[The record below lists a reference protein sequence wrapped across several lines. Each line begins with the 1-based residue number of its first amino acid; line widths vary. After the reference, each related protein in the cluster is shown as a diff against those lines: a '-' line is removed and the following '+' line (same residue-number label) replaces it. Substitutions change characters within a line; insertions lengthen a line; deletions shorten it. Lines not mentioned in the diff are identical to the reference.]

1 MPISLC
7 FSMPAP
13 ALQSGGLLHWLHYSL
28 LWLGFFFFTLAVTL
42 LVKISRQTKIDE
54 RSNRSLLALAS
65 RLNRNE
71 KSAETTLPAKDESA
85 ESSLPVWGGTL
96 ARFARRSITI
106 MDAAISRVLSGES
119 RRRGTDIGIW
129 TDRQEAQNMTEQI
142 RRQHQ
147 SNRGDAFVHALTLV
161 SILIWIPVAITVYR
175 HSSSTVYFGLRVR
188 NVVDDTSWKLISP
201 ATGPFTADFCSK
213 VNQYEPRAGYVLCKL
228 SYVDRGCFDISDQ
241 KDGFWWVKGTNGKTA
256 VLSENDTF
264 KPWPECVVDEKLA
277 KVEGQ
282 EYARQTG
289 NH

>member
-1 MPISLC
+1 LPSTV
-7 FSMPAP
+7 STRN
-13 ALQSGGLLHWLHYSL
+13 WVKSL
-28 LWLGFFFFTLAVTL
+28 LNGRRARLWTH
-42 LVKISRQTKIDE
+42 DE
-54 RSNRSLLALAS
+54 EALTM
-65 RLNRNE
+65 E
-71 KSAETTLPAKDESA
+71 
-85 ESSLPVWGGTL
+85 
-96 ARFARRSITI
+96 
-106 MDAAISRVLSGES
+106 
-119 RRRGTDIGIW
+119 
-129 TDRQEAQNMTEQI
+129 EQK
-142 RRQHQ
+142 RRQRR
-147 SNRGDAFVHALTLV
+147 SNRGDAFVHVLTLV

-256 VLSENDTF
+256 VLSDNDTF
-264 KPWPECVVDEKLA
+264 KPWPDCVVDEKLA
-277 KVEGQ
+277 KGEGR